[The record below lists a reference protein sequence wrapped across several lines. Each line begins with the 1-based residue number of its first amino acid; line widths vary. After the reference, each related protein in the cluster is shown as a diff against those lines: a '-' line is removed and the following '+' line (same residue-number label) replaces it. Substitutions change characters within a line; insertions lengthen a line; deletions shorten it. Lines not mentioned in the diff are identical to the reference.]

1 MKLLKSFSWVK
12 IDDGDI
18 IKITPDGNT
27 EKDVNSYLP
36 YSNYGYGKKYNSES
50 FCSLEEEYL
59 ENLMSYA
66 KSIGIEED
74 TVTELPEDGYSY
86 SEIEEMLYNELT
98 EYAYEYCFDD
108 CEI

>member
-1 MKLLKSFSWVK
+1 
-12 IDDGDI
+12 
-18 IKITPDGNT
+18 
-27 EKDVNSYLP
+27 
-36 YSNYGYGKKYNSES
+36 
-50 FCSLEEEYL
+50 
-59 ENLMSYA
+59 MSYA

-74 TVTELPEDGYSY
+74 TVTELLEDGYSY